1 MTFRRVRGHAMLLC
15 VIFLALF
22 VVLTSLMFSQA
33 LRRVY
38 YSRHAEYAQRARW
51 AAEAALA
58 RTVAKLRKSS
68 AFVSTVAV
76 KYEDSS
82 ALVHFDAKQPY
93 ASLNNL
99 SGSGGGESSQ
109 PLPGS
114 SILVFPDQAHLVSV
128 GECHG
133 VQIVT
138 QIRLS
143 KPPWPF
149 AIYASG
155 AFRST
160 GGLLLGAVRP
170 GTDVHNF
177 EKSDLLPAE
186 LLANS
191 SEADSLYLDGV
202 STIVGNAKTPGTAF
216 KGDKVEVL
224 LGDVFPGA
232 RGQDPPILKLA
243 SYDPS
248 GHTGVQTLSQ
258 SNYAVREPMSGLVRS
273 SNSLT
278 FQQGLELKGGLL
290 YVDGDVVIESGGIR
304 GQGLLVAT
312 GKVTIKGGSD
322 FAADSRCAVL
332 AGGDL
337 SLKGAGQD
345 SAYFQGL
352 LMANGSGGID
362 VSGVTLMGA
371 AVASSPSGAKVEI
384 ANSRLLYDEK
394 ATHVSGEVGFPAGV
408 YPPRGFGS
416 QDPVTGQTTYLRLKP
431 VTLAGPPPQTVTNPT
446 PATFVAAGVGTLSAN
461 QFELVDSQG
470 NPVDGEV
477 SQALGNV
484 DDLVGKMT
492 EAINAVKTDD
502 PLLPGGKFD
511 FDLNRFVNVEDQLRI
526 IWRN

>member
-1 MTFRRVRGHAMLLC
+1 MLLC

-38 YSRHAEYAQRARW
+38 YSRHADYAQRARW

-58 RTVAKLRKSS
+58 RTVARLRKSS
-68 AFVSTVAV
+68 AFVSAV
-76 KYEDSS
+76 SVRYEDCS
-82 ALVHFDAKQPY
+82 ALVHFDAKEPY

-99 SGSGGGESSQ
+99 SGGPGGGESSK

-114 SILVFPDQAHLVSV
+114 SMLVFRDQAHLVSV

-149 AIYASG
+149 AIYSSG
-155 AFRST
+155 AFHSDN
-160 GGLLLGAVRP
+160 LLLGSVRP
-170 GTDVHNF
+170 GTDVHHF
-177 EKSDLLPAE
+177 DESDLLPAE

-191 SEADSLYLDGV
+191 AEVEALVLEGN
-202 STIVGNAKTPGTAF
+202 STVVGNAKTPGTAI
-216 KGDKVEVL
+216 KGRNVKVL
-224 LGDVFPGA
+224 QGDVFSGV
-232 RGQDPPILKLA
+232 RGQDPPVLDLA
-243 SYDPS
+243 KYDPAT
-248 GHTGVQTLSQ
+248 HTGVQTLSQ
-258 SNYAVREPMSGLVRS
+258 SNYTVREPMSGLVRS

-278 FQQGLELKGGLL
+278 FQQGLELKGGLVF
-290 YVDGDVVIESGGIR
+290 VDGDVTIEAGGIR

-312 GKVTIKGGSD
+312 GKVSIKGGSD

-337 SLKGAGQD
+337 VLKGGGQD
-345 SAYFQGL
+345 NAYFQGL

-371 AVASSPSGAKVEI
+371 AVAAAPSGAKV
-384 ANSRLLYDEK
+384 AVKDSRFLYDDK

-408 YPPRGFGS
+408 YPPGGFAVGGAGGS
-416 QDPVTGQTTYLRLKP
+416 GGGFLRLKP
-431 VTLAGPPPQTVTNPT
+431 VTLPGTPPQTVTSPT
-446 PATFVAAGVGTLSAN
+446 PATFVAAGVGALTEN
-461 QFELVDSQG
+461 QFELVDAQG
-470 NPVDGEV
+470 NPIDG
-477 SQALGNV
+477 
-484 DDLVGKMT
+484 VGEAFSANDTPIAKMNT
-492 EAINAVKTDD
+492 AIASVKPDD